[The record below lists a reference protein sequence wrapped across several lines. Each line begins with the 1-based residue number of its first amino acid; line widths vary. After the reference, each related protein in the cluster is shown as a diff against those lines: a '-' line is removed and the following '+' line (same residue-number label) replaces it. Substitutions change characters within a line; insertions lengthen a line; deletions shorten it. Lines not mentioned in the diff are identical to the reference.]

1 MSRQLLEEFMV
12 AYRHNQ
18 CLWKIKSK
26 DYLNKDLKFEA
37 YKQLVQICRKEHRT
51 AGREFVVKK
60 INSLRGSFRREYKR
74 VISEENYVPQLWFYD
89 LMQFTADQETSDEMN
104 SAAAAALLAGG
115 CAAGGAGLL
124 NCSSGSGLGVLTGAG
139 GGGVVGGS
147 GGIGAGGSFGYEYN
161 AYGDDCLRVSART
174 ERPRLFGIT
183 LTNRKT
189 SNFFLYDRTNSN
201 PKTRTTPT
209 RTSPIRYCR
218 PTIRA
223 PTITCTAWRTRPSNR
238 S

>member
-104 SAAAAALLAGG
+104 SAAAAAALLASAVGG
-115 CAAGGAGLL
+115 MAGA
-124 NCSSGSGLGVLTGAG
+124 SSLGGAG
-139 GGGVVGGS
+139 GGGGSGLLGGS
-147 GGIGAGGSFGYEYN
+147 CGAAGGGDGDGGGGGVASGGSAGIGGASGSFGSGCYEYN
-161 AYGDDCLRVSART
+161 AYGDDCLRVSR
-174 ERPRLFGIT
+174 RDQIQGNKRMG
-183 LTNRKT
+183 
-189 SNFFLYDRTNSN
+189 SNNELPF
-201 PKTRTTPT
+201 
-209 RTSPIRYCR
+209 
-218 PTIRA
+218 
-223 PTITCTAWRTRPSNR
+223 
-238 S
+238 